1 MDRRIL
7 IGFLDVLIEE
17 GVPLDTYRRDV
28 EIRDK
33 YFSTIAT
40 NPNINRT
47 NLKQELAEEFHIS
60 YKSIEAILY
69 GYKGKLNHGK

>member
-7 IGFLDVLIEE
+7 IGILDALIDG
-17 GVPLDTYRRDV
+17 GVPLDIYKRDV

-33 YFSTIAT
+33 YFSIISTD
-40 NPNINRT
+40 PNINRT

-69 GYKGKLNHGK
+69 GNKGKLNHGK